1 MQRWAARDSPL
12 FALGQALRESLER
25 FDQAVAQA
33 DPAAKAPCWPRWMW
47 RMSRQERRERL
58 ERLHAERKQ
67 RKEAKR
73 LRRLEEQEQAAAAQR
88 ERDEAQR
95 RKRERMNRVF
105 IRADPAASTSQE
117 RPAAGLSELV
127 EDDRQEET
135 KSAAAYEGK
144 TEKLD
149 KGKEKAVDS
158 DNEEEIDDFEAPL
171 DLEQQQGREEE
182 APNYDKATLT
192 LMDTTQQ
199 ATVSVNLS
207 LFTHTAMGQFVC
219 KQQLSG
225 EDIACA
231 GRESRGRFPSR
242 DADSH
247 TGRVRSDLAQGAQ
260 QLYY

>member
-1 MQRWAARDSPL
+1 
-12 FALGQALRESLER
+12 
-25 FDQAVAQA
+25 
-33 DPAAKAPCWPRWMW
+33 MW

-127 EDDRQEET
+127 EDDRQT

-192 LMDTTQQ
+192 LMDTTQ

-231 GRESRGRFPSR
+231 GRASRGRFPSR